1 MEGRCV
7 TNPDFIEQLIT
18 IYKDLY
24 LQNKGVEY
32 ISMGK
37 GGQSSGKDRQAIGT
51 LLAYIKSHSK
61 DDPNTEQM
69 KQKFV
74 NLFKACFTIKDNW
87 IVNNLTLSI
96 IASKI
101 NEIILLLK
109 NNGSSKTTYYKG
121 FDGDSNKWN
130 SVFAEL
136 QAEAQRESRQIGS
149 GEGVAEIG
157 DVTQRELA
165 S

>member
-1 MEGRCV
+1 M
-7 TNPDFIEQLIT
+7 TKPDLIEELIT
-18 IYKDLY
+18 IFKDLY
-24 LQNKGVEY
+24 AQNKDVEY

-37 GGQSSGKDRQAIGT
+37 GGQSSGKDRQAVGT
-51 LLAYIKSHSK
+51 LLTYIKSHSK
-61 DDPNTEQM
+61 DSPNTEQM

-87 IVNNLTLSI
+87 IVNNLTLPI

-121 FDGDSNKWN
+121 FDGDNNKWG
-130 SVFAEL
+130 SIFAEL
-136 QAEAQRESRQIGS
+136 QREIQREARQIGS
-149 GEGVAEIG
+149 GEGVAEIR
-157 DVTQRELA
+157 DATQRELA